1 MKFKIIVL
9 FSLFVS
15 FSACKTQKQTIVA
28 PRENLVSAISDA
40 IQLLENKNYQS
51 FIEKYAMPEDL
62 EKILKRESMDE
73 LVESFSDGKAEK
85 VLNALKLAS
94 ELEPKYDESAN
105 KATFSK
111 NDVGGMSKD
120 MVFRKVDKYWYIA
133 N

>member
-15 FSACKTQKQTIVA
+15 FSACKTQKQTIVN

-85 VLNALKLAS
+85 VLKALKLAS
-94 ELEPKYDESAN
+94 ELEPKYDESGN

-120 MVFRKVDKYWYIA
+120 MVFKKVEKFWYIA

>member
-15 FSACKTQKQTIVA
+15 FSACKTQKQTIVN

-94 ELEPKYDESAN
+94 ELEPKYDESGN
-105 KATFSK
+105 KAIFSK
-111 NDVGGMSKD
+111 GDVGGMSKD

>member
-1 MKFKIIVL
+1 
-9 FSLFVS
+9 
-15 FSACKTQKQTIVA
+15 
-28 PRENLVSAISDA
+28 
-40 IQLLENKNYQS
+40 
-51 FIEKYAMPEDL
+51 MPEDL

-94 ELEPKYDESAN
+94 ELEPKYDESGN
-105 KATFSK
+105 KAIFSK
-111 NDVGGMSKD
+111 GDVGGMSKD